1 MHSPFTTVFFDWGG
15 VVADD
20 PGDDFLKLLLI
31 QLGATDEQVNE
42 IMNSYMYDFMRG
54 RISEATYW
62 SEINKRYGL
71 KIHDSISDEFKKWS
85 GLVANQDIQALIDE
99 IKAQGLKVVLLSN
112 VIEPTYNVL
121 KHAGYYDQFD
131 ELIASCI
138 VGFAKPESEIY
149 RLALERLNVSS
160 AQSVFIDDKQSNLT
174 PAEEMGFTTILAKNP
189 TQIIADVR
197 ATLGLR

>member
-20 PGDDFLKLLLI
+20 PGDDFLKLLLT

-85 GLVANQDIQALIDE
+85 GLVANQDIQALVDE

-121 KHAGYYDQFD
+121 RHAGYYDQFD
-131 ELIASCI
+131 ELIASCK
-138 VGFAKPESEIY
+138 VRLAKPEPEIY

-189 TQIIADVR
+189 AQIIADVR
-197 ATLGLR
+197 ATLGL